1 LHPTADHAGV
11 ERYGWPLALGS
22 VAAGEAEA
30 VSPPSARNALVCC
43 CSSCKQTFFED
54 SHLMIF
60 LLGGP
65 PRVGKSI
72 ISSEIRQRHVV
83 SVVSTDTL
91 GAVLENVLSPEA
103 VPDLFVFGKFNEIPM
118 AERVKLI
125 LKDPAGLIDYARKE
139 SHVIWKAVEAFSRR
153 ETDEGRDVL
162 IEGVA
167 VLPELVSQLDDIPHR
182 VVFIGNQ
189 GENHK
194 ENIKKSAEE
203 NERDWMRE
211 VGDQYI
217 GAFAMFVKRMS
228 AYIEQEA
235 KKYGFEYIEM
245 DKKPFGDVTE
255 EVMKSLGLK

>member
-1 LHPTADHAGV
+1 
-11 ERYGWPLALGS
+11 
-22 VAAGEAEA
+22 
-30 VSPPSARNALVCC
+30 
-43 CSSCKQTFFED
+43 
-54 SHLMIF
+54 MIF

-72 ISSEIRQRHVV
+72 ISNEIRQKHAV

-91 GAVLENVLSPEA
+91 GAVLENVLSPESA
-103 VPDLFVFGKFNEIPM
+103 PDLFVFDKFNKMPM

-125 LKDPAGLIDYARKE
+125 TKNPAELIDYVRKE
-139 SHVIWKAVEAFSRR
+139 SHVVWKAVDAFIRR
-153 ETDEGRDVL
+153 ENDEGRDAL

-167 VLPELVSQLDDIPHR
+167 VLPELVSRLENIPHR

-194 ENIKKSAEE
+194 ENIKKSAEV
-203 NERDWMRE
+203 NERDWMRD
-211 VGDQYI
+211 VSDQYI
-217 GAFAMFVKRMS
+217 SAFAMFVKRMS

-245 DKKPFGDVTE
+245 NKELFGNVRE
-255 EVMKSLGLK
+255 EVMKSLGLSAS

>member
-1 LHPTADHAGV
+1 MVSEGVTARAARRLSSD
-11 ERYGWPLALGS
+11 RYLARTNI
-22 VAAGEAEA
+22 
-30 VSPPSARNALVCC
+30 PS
-43 CSSCKQTFFED
+43 
-54 SHLMIF
+54 MIF

-72 ISSEIRQRHVV
+72 ISSEIRQKHAV

-91 GAVLENVLSPEA
+91 GAVLESFLSPEA
-103 VPDLFVFGKFNEIPM
+103 APDLFVFGKFDEMPM
-118 AERVKLI
+118 AEQTKLI
-125 LKDPAGLIDYARKE
+125 IADPTELIDFVRRE
-139 SHVIWKAVEAFSRR
+139 SRIVWKAVEAFVRR
-153 ETDEGRDVL
+153 ENDEGRDALV
-162 IEGVA
+162 EGVA
-167 VLPELVSQLDDIPHR
+167 VLPELMSQLEDIPHR
-182 VVFIGNQ
+182 VVFLGNQ

-203 NERDWMRE
+203 NEHDWMRD

-245 DKKPFGDVTE
+245 DKESFGDATE
-255 EVMKSLGLK
+255 KVMKSLGLSAR

>member
-1 LHPTADHAGV
+1 
-11 ERYGWPLALGS
+11 
-22 VAAGEAEA
+22 
-30 VSPPSARNALVCC
+30 
-43 CSSCKQTFFED
+43 
-54 SHLMIF
+54 MIF

-72 ISSEIRQRHVV
+72 VANEIRQKHAM

-91 GAVLENVLSPEA
+91 GAVLQNVLSPEV
-103 VPDLFVFGKFNEIPM
+103 VPNLFVFDKFNEMPM
-118 AERVKLI
+118 TERVKLI
-125 LKDPAGLIDYARKE
+125 TKEPTELIGYVRKE
-139 SHVIWKAVEAFSRR
+139 SHIVWKAVEAFIRR
-153 ETDEGRDVL
+153 ENDEGRDAL

-167 VLPELVSQLDDIPHR
+167 ILPKLISQLENIPHR

-203 NERDWMRE
+203 NDHDWMRN
-211 VGDQYI
+211 VSDQYI
-217 GAFAMFVKRMS
+217 SAFAMFVKQMS

-245 DKKPFGDVTE
+245 DKESFGNVTE
-255 EVMKSLGLK
+255 DIIRSLGLSAS

>member
-1 LHPTADHAGV
+1 
-11 ERYGWPLALGS
+11 
-22 VAAGEAEA
+22 
-30 VSPPSARNALVCC
+30 
-43 CSSCKQTFFED
+43 
-54 SHLMIF
+54 MIF

-72 ISSEIRQRHVV
+72 ISSEIRQKHAV

-103 VPDLFVFGKFNEIPM
+103 APDLFVFGKFSEMPM
-118 AERVKLI
+118 AERVKLVMD
-125 LKDPAGLIDYARKE
+125 DPAELFDYVRRE
-139 SHVIWKAVEAFSRR
+139 SHVVWKAVVAFIGR
-153 ETDEGRDVL
+153 ENDEGRDAL

-167 VLPELVSQLDDIPHR
+167 VLPELVSQLKDIPHR

-203 NERDWMRE
+203 NEHDWMGD
-211 VGDQYI
+211 VSDQYI
-217 GAFAMFVKRMS
+217 GAFAVFVKWMS
-228 AYIEQEA
+228 TYIEQEA
-235 KKYGFEYIEM
+235 RKYGFEYIEM

-255 EVMKSLGLK
+255 EVTKSLGLSAR

>member
-1 LHPTADHAGV
+1 
-11 ERYGWPLALGS
+11 
-22 VAAGEAEA
+22 
-30 VSPPSARNALVCC
+30 
-43 CSSCKQTFFED
+43 
-54 SHLMIF
+54 MIF

-72 ISSEIRQRHVV
+72 IANEIRQKHAV

-103 VPDLFVFGKFNEIPM
+103 APDFFVFARFNEMPM
-118 AERVKLI
+118 AER
-125 LKDPAGLIDYARKE
+125 LKFMMTDPAEFVDYVKRE
-139 SHVIWKAVEAFSRR
+139 SRVVWKAVEAFIRR
-153 ETDEGRDVL
+153 ENDEGRDAL

-167 VLPELVSQLDDIPHR
+167 VLPELMSQLDIPHR

-203 NERDWMRE
+203 NEHDWMRD
-211 VGDQYI
+211 VSDQYI
-217 GAFAMFVKRMS
+217 GAFAMFVQRMS

-235 KKYGFEYIEM
+235 KKYGLKYIEM
-245 DKKPFGDVTE
+245 DKELFGDVTE
-255 EVMKSLGLK
+255 EVMKSLGLNAR